1 MKRIQTLVPAVLM
14 LSACQFSVPH
24 PDRETTDLLKEL
36 DGYIS
41 ARNMYVVQKR
51 NRIDALSNISRE
63 VANAGRR
70 YELEMKIADECFS
83 FSFDSTQAHLK
94 RCIELAGG
102 DRERVAL
109 ASISLA
115 ELYSKA
121 GNHMEANDIL
131 YAQTDTTVLDEAGM
145 NAYLLALYNFS
156 HDLSGNSGMAERL
169 SIPPEAPYR
178 DRLLQRLPENSETW
192 RELLRDRFMAQ
203 GNLSA
208 ADSVSRVLMNNCRPE
223 DRRYAIHA
231 FYRSEIA
238 GMEGRAA
245 ERLHW
250 LVKSAECDI
259 MNAVKDYASLTLV
272 ATDVLPTDVEHAF
285 QYLQIAQQDALFYN
299 AKLRPWQIS
308 RYLQEAQDAY
318 MERQDQKQ
326 QITKVLLILLGVLTI
341 ILLFLA
347 RFLVSRSRKLTRMRQ
362 ELENLNA
369 QLETANITLNDLNQQ
384 VTRADHVKRDYI
396 LDFLRDLSEQIA
408 YLRSEDNHSRNLLK
422 QGKADELLKELSI
435 NGHSDQAREKFYE
448 TFDRT
453 FLGMYPH
460 FIEDF
465 NALLQEDARL
475 SPPKGHLTTELRIFA
490 LICMGVD
497 DSKQIASMLDYS
509 LSTIYNYKVE
519 IKNHALGERDSF
531 EQAVKN
537 LGK

>member
-24 PDRETTDLLKEL
+24 PDRETARLLKEL
-36 DGYIS
+36 DGYIQ
-41 ARNMYVVQKR
+41 ARDMYVVQKR

-63 VANAGRR
+63 QADPGRR
-70 YELEMKIADECFS
+70 YELEMKTADEYFS
-83 FSFDSTQAHLK
+83 FSFDSTQTYLK
-94 RCIELAGG
+94 RCIDLAGTNL
-102 DRERVAL
+102 ERAAL
-109 ASISLA
+109 ASIRLA

-121 GNHMEANDIL
+121 GNYMEANEIL
-131 YAQTDTTVLDEAGM
+131 YAQTDTTILDEAGK
-145 NAYLLALYNFS
+145 NAYMLALYNFS
-156 HDLSGNSGMAERL
+156 HDLSGNSGMVERL

-178 DRLLQRLPENSETW
+178 DRLLQCLPENSETW

-238 GMEGRAA
+238 GMDGRYA

-285 QYLQIAQQDALFYN
+285 RYLQIAQQDALFYN

-318 MERQDQKQ
+318 IELQAKKQ
-326 QITKVLLILLGVLTI
+326 QTAQVLLILLGVLTV

-347 RFLVSRSRKLTRMRQ
+347 HFLVTRSRKLTRMRH
-362 ELENLNA
+362 ELENLNSR
-369 QLETANITLNDLNQQ
+369 LETANITLNDLNRQI
-384 VTRADHVKRDYI
+384 TRADQVKRDYI
-396 LDFLRDLSEQIA
+396 LEFLRDLSEQIA
-408 YLRSEDNHSRNLLK
+408 FLRSEDNHSRNLLK
-422 QGKADELLKELSI
+422 QGKANELLKELSI
-435 NGHSDQAREKFYE
+435 NSHSEQAREKFYE

-475 SPPKGHLTTELRIFA
+475 SPPKGRLSTELRIFA
-490 LICMGVD
+490 LICLGVD

-509 LSTIYNYKVE
+509 VSTIYNYKVE
-519 IKNHALGERDSF
+519 VKNHALGERDAF
-531 EQAVKN
+531 EQTVKN